1 VILTLA
7 LALASASAF
16 AEADAKEV
24 RRLAAAA
31 EVVQEIVD
39 TPEGIP
45 QDLLDK
51 AYCIAIIPSAKKAA
65 LGIGAR
71 FGKGAAVCRT
81 DRGAGPW
88 GAPLM
93 MSIGGGSFGL
103 QIGGQAV
110 DYIFVIMNPRG
121 METLLKSK
129 FTLGADCSIA
139 AGPKGRTMEA
149 ATDAQMRAEI
159 LAYSRGRGVFAGVSL
174 EGAVLKQDKDANLDL
189 YGSDYGP
196 KDVLLSTRKNVPE
209 AAKPLVDALRVAS
222 PERVA
227 PAH

>member
-1 VILTLA
+1 
-7 LALASASAF
+7 
-16 AEADAKEV
+16 V

-31 EVVQEIVD
+31 EVVQDMVG
-39 TPEGIP
+39 TQEGVP
-45 QDLLDK
+45 RDLLDR
-51 AYCIAIIPSAKKAA
+51 AYCIVIIPSAKKAA
-65 LGIGAR
+65 FGLGAR

-81 DRGAGPW
+81 DRAAGPW

-121 METLLKSK
+121 IDTLLKSK

-139 AGPKGRTMEA
+139 AGPKGRTLSA

-174 EGAVLKQDKDANLDL
+174 EGAVLKQDKDSNFDL
-189 YGSDYGP
+189 YGDEYGP
-196 KDVLLSTRKNVPE
+196 KNVLLSARQRVPE
-209 AAKPLVDALRVAS
+209 AARPLVDALRAAS
-222 PERVA
+222 PARVSVDN
-227 PAH
+227 

>member
-1 VILTLA
+1 M
-7 LALASASAF
+7 ASAPLF

-24 RRLAAAA
+24 QRLESAA
-31 EVVQEIVD
+31 EVIQDMVD

-45 QDLLDK
+45 RDLLNK

-65 LGIGAR
+65 LGLGAR

-81 DRGAGPW
+81 DKGDGPW

-93 MSIGGGSFGL
+93 MSLGGGSFGL
-103 QIGGQAV
+103 QIGGEAV
-110 DYIFVIMNPRG
+110 DYVFVIMNPRG

-139 AGPKGRTMEA
+139 AGPKGRTLEA

-159 LAYSRGRGVFAGVSL
+159 LAYSRGRGVFAGIAL
-174 EGAVLKQDKDANLDL
+174 QGAVLKQDTDANTDL
-189 YGSDYGP
+189 YGEGYGP
-196 KDVLLSTRKNVPE
+196 KDVLLSSRKKIPDV
-209 AAKPLVDALRVAS
+209 AKPLIDALRAAS
-222 PERVA
+222 PRRA
-227 PAH
+227 PSND